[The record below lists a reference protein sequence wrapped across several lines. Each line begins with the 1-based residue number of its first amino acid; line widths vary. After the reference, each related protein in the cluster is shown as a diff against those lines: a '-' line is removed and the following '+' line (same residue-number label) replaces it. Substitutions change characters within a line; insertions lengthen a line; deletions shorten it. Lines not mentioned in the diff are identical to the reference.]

1 MPTTDMFLRT
11 ETPVFRC
18 RTLLKIEY
26 WPSQINIMRST
37 RIKKARCFVVEVKR
51 CGLLKLEH
59 MGMNFPGR
67 QRMLSSTALPTQ
79 PISNACFSLMSLL
92 IACALIA
99 GCSGLQNRQE
109 SFEPQTITFDPDK
122 IGKLPP
128 DFSTALT
135 GGGGPISWVVRE
147 DSTAPNNKK
156 ALVQESSD
164 DTSYRFPMCIYD
176 KFVARDVAV
185 EVNFKAISGKV
196 DQAGGIVLRYT
207 PENYYIARANVLEDN
222 VDLFKTVRGKRS
234 KIEEV
239 TVKVA
244 PGRWHMLRFE
254 AKGRHLTIMFDDK
267 VVIETDDKTFS
278 NPGKVGLWTKAD
290 SVSAFTNFKI
300 ERVP

>member
-1 MPTTDMFLRT
+1 MNILRGAH
-11 ETPVFRC
+11 
-18 RTLLKIEY
+18 
-26 WPSQINIMRST
+26 
-37 RIKKARCFVVEVKR
+37 IKKTRGFVVEVKR
-51 CGLLKLEH
+51 WSHLMVEH
-59 MGMNFPGR
+59 TRVNFSGR
-67 QRMLSSTALPTQ
+67 QRMLSATAFPTQ
-79 PISNACFSLMSLL
+79 PTSSTRFCLTSLL
-92 IACALIA
+92 IVCVLVA

-109 SFEPQTITFDPDK
+109 SFEPQTITFDSDQ

-147 DSTAPNNKK
+147 DSTAPNNKRV
-156 ALVQESSD
+156 LVQESSD

-185 EVNFKAISGKV
+185 EVNYKAVSGKV

-234 KIEEV
+234 KVEEV

-244 PGRWHMLRFE
+244 PGQWHTLRFE
-254 AKGRHLTIMFDDK
+254 AKGPHLTITFDGK
-267 VVIETDDKTFS
+267 VVIEIADSTFTH
-278 NPGKVGLWTKAD
+278 PGQVGLWTKAD
-290 SVSAFTNFKI
+290 SVSAFSNLKI